1 MRTKQNAHVD
11 VLSLRRNPGTSPSAL
26 SGCLMIRHH
35 QRSLCGTFIRKLH
48 DVIIRGAGFFLTEN
62 RMPRPDR
69 CEPLFDFRLVQDVRL
84 LIMSKAVAFVGHR
97 LNLIAFFLQFAHC
110 LPHRCAGDSKKVA
123 QLLPG
128 KKSFCLRQSPEHL
141 FLCILLHA

>member
-1 MRTKQNAHVD
+1 
-11 VLSLRRNPGTSPSAL
+11 
-26 SGCLMIRHH
+26 MIRHH
-35 QRSLCGTFIRKLH
+35 QRPLRGTFIRKLH
-48 DVIIRGAGFFLTEN
+48 DVIIRGAGLLLTKN
-62 RMPRPDR
+62 RMSRPDC
-69 CEPLFDFRLVQDVRL
+69 CEPLFNFRPVQNVRL
-84 LIMSKAVAFVGHR
+84 LIMIKAVALVGHR